1 MYLKE
6 ALIKQLVANGAPVA
20 TEYEIFRILRNLHF
34 AETYDGKKIRV
45 SKNDPDRARYRS
57 IVSKLERDRYLRP
70 DPDIYPPLGEAFS
83 SHYGGPASVTAFR
96 VSDVPDGTAEDIT
109 ALLDPFCYI
118 SHMSAMQRYSLTNRI
133 PEALSLSTPR
143 NWALHRNEK
152 IARDYGDV
160 KPGTYIAP
168 LKQIGWPDTI
178 RKRQIS
184 LHKTVRSPVVKQ
196 VRGSF
201 ARITAVG
208 EVFVQMLD
216 RPELCGG
223 MRHVIEVWDQNA
235 GIYFEDI
242 IKAVNSA
249 EEAIIK
255 VRAGYLLEERLNL
268 SHPDIS
274 VWSSFAQRGGSRKLD
289 PSAEYVSNFSEKW
302 MLSLNV

>member
-6 ALIKQLVANGAPVA
+6 ALIKQLVANGAPVV
-20 TEYEIFRILRNLHF
+20 TEYEIFRNLRNLHL
-34 AETYDGKKIRV
+34 AETYDGKRIRV
-45 SKNDPDRARYRS
+45 SKSVPDRARYRT
-57 IVSKLERDRYLRP
+57 IVSKLERERYLRP
-70 DPDIYPPLGEAFS
+70 DPDIYPPVEDGFS
-83 SHYGGPASVTAFR
+83 SHFGGSTSVTVFR
-96 VSDVPDGTAEDIT
+96 VSDVADGTAEDIT

-118 SHMSAMQRYSLTNRI
+118 SHISAMQRYSLTNRI

-143 NWALHRNEK
+143 NWALHRNAK

-160 KPGTYIAP
+160 EPGTYIAP
-168 LKQIGWPDTI
+168 LKQIGWPDII
-178 RKRQIS
+178 RNRQIS

-201 ARITAVG
+201 SRISAVG

-235 GIYFEDI
+235 EIYFEDI
-242 IKAVNSA
+242 IKAVDLA

-268 SHPDIS
+268 SHPNVS
-274 VWSSFAQRGGSRKLD
+274 RWSSFAQRGGSRKLD
-289 PSAEYVSNFSEKW
+289 PRADYVSKFSEKW